1 MLSPGVKFKELYW
14 AVRNEVEKSSL
25 IPHYPRGNMGHSIGC
40 GHHAE
45 EYPTISQDREISFQP
60 GMVVCV
66 ETPYS
71 AIGQAPVHGGFNIED
86 TFAITEDGY
95 EAFTTA
101 PDNIFW
107 K

>member
-1 MLSPGVKFKELYW
+1 
-14 AVRNEVEKSSL
+14 
-25 IPHYPRGNMGHSIGC
+25 MGHSIGC
-40 GHHAE
+40 GLHTE
-45 EYPTISQDREISFQP
+45 EFPTISANSTHVLEP

-71 AIGQAPVHGGFNIED
+71 GVGNAPVQGGVNIED
-86 TFAITEDGY
+86 TFAITETGA